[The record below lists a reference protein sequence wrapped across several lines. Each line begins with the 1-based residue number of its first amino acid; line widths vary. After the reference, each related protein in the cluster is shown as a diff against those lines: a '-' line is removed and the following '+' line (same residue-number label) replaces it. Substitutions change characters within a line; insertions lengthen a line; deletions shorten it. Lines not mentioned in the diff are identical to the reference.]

1 MKKSMLLRA
10 VTVGFCSVFA
20 LGFFSCASSN
30 GADGAAI
37 SPEKAVKSL
46 APVVRNAKGAREGV
60 YYSLFVRAFAD
71 SNGDGIGD
79 FNGITAKLDYLNDGN
94 DNTTSDLGITG
105 IWLLPIF
112 PSQSYHGYDVDD
124 YYAVNPDYGTM
135 EDFERLLQECNKR
148 GISVIIDMTCNHSS
162 RYTEWFQDGRDP
174 SDPHHSWYRW
184 ITEDDKRYN
193 IEQKMWGHKVWN
205 EDKKFKGNYF
215 AGLFGE
221 HMPDFNLDSKE
232 LREEFKKVMKFWL
245 DKGVAGFRYDAAG
258 HVYNSAKTPAGTKSV
273 ESAVEWWKE
282 IVDYNTS
289 VNPDTYNVGEVWE
302 NNSLRAQF
310 IAGLGSDFH
319 FDMGTRIVDMLK
331 AGEDGNNSFANGLQA
346 EYARLAQSNP
356 NYLDAP
362 FLSNHDQPRAAGQL
376 RGDEDLC
383 KAAASLY
390 ILAEGVPFIYYGEEI
405 GMRSGTDDP
414 SKRTPMI
421 WNATLASGKPKD
433 KLQSTWSESRYNTK
447 TVPVAEQS
455 KDPNSLL
462 QYYKRLIR
470 VKTSHPA
477 FYAGRFKAVATGND
491 YVSSWQMKSDTE
503 TAFVMVNV
511 SKNDVT
517 VKVPEEYAS
526 FKPVFFS
533 DGENTAFT
541 NQDSSLEVTVP
552 AYSTVVIADG
562 Q

>member
-10 VTVGFCSVFA
+10 VVAGFCATLSVGFY
-20 LGFFSCASSN
+20 SCASSS
-30 GADGAAI
+30 GADSAAI
-37 SPEKAVKSL
+37 SPEKAVRTL

-60 YYSLFVRAFAD
+60 YYSIFVRAFAD

-162 RYTEWFQDGRDP
+162 RYTEWFQNGRDP

-184 ITEDDKRYN
+184 ITADDKRYN

-205 EDKKFKGNYF
+205 EDKKFTGNYF
-215 AGLFGE
+215 AGLFGD

-273 ESAVEWWKE
+273 ESAVNWWKE

-289 VNPDTYNVGEVWE
+289 VNPGTYNVGEVWE

-331 AGEDGNNSFANGLQA
+331 AGEDGNNSFANGLQG
-346 EYARLAQSNP
+346 EYSRLAQANP

-362 FLSNHDQPRAAGQL
+362 FLSNHDQPRAAGLL

-390 ILAEGVPFIYYGEEI
+390 ILTEGVPFMYYGEEI

-421 WNATLASGKPKD
+421 WNTTLASGKPKD
-433 KLQSTWSESRYNTK
+433 KLQSTWSESRYNLK
-447 TVPVAEQS
+447 TVPVAEQV
-455 KDPNSLL
+455 KDPESLL

-470 VKTSHPA
+470 VKTAHPA
-477 FYAGRFKAVATGND
+477 LYAGRFKAVSTGND
-491 YVSSWQMKSDTE
+491 YVSSWQMKSDDE

-511 SKNDVT
+511 SKEDVT
-517 VKVPEEYAS
+517 VKVPQEYAS

-533 DGENTAFT
+533 DGEDTEFK
-541 NQDSSLEVTVP
+541 NQDSVIEVTLP
-552 AYSTVVIADG
+552 AHSTVVIADG